1 MTESFEKW
9 AAIRGY
15 SLEKTPDSYKSQA
28 TKSAWRAWRHQ
39 GRRVAELEAHNETR
53 NIELLASVQQCAQ
66 LKAQLA
72 EAGEQTP
79 NAWRHPTALSAF
91 ITHEEKV
98 ADTYLAYKDFT
109 IPLYTNPLVADC
121 AGYREDLANFSRIT
135 QERVDDLK
143 AQLADHKK
151 LLLLAKDA
159 LVLSAE
165 TISAIETEV
174 DGDTETLP
182 VLMKAIAA
190 IKDSKLVEGLILC
203 DAEPVAHQ
211 YQYSYDINGD
221 KQGNWPVEMHT
232 HVSFS
237 RGKPTSVASTPL
249 YAPRRTE
256 K

>member
-72 EAGEQTP
+72 ETEALEISHGE
-79 NAWRHPTALSAF
+79 R
-91 ITHEEKV
+91 IEKL
-98 ADTYLAYKDFT
+98 T
-109 IPLYTNPLVADC
+109 
-121 AGYREDLANFSRIT
+121 
-135 QERVDDLK
+135 
-143 AQLADHKK
+143 K

-159 LVLSAE
+159 LEDRITITTPSGKVTAPLSALSTKAQE
-165 TISAIETEV
+165 
-174 DGDTETLP
+174 
-182 VLMKAIAA
+182 AIAA
-190 IKDSKLVEGLILC
+190 INDSKLVEGLILC
-203 DAEPVAHQ
+203 DAEPVGEVEAIDVDDDAQ
-211 YQYSYDINGD
+211 PSAWVCINTDIELG
-221 KQGNWPVEMHT
+221 
-232 HVSFS
+232 
-237 RGKPTSVASTPL
+237 TPL
-249 YAPRRTE
+249 YSPRRTE